1 MASQQLQQLNKTRV
15 AKISQE
21 TWESYK
27 SDISRLYLDER
38 KTLDQ
43 VRLVMEE
50 SLGFI
55 ATKAQYIRMVNE
67 VWRLKK
73 NIKGSDF
80 DCIDTRERK
89 RARDGKKTGV
99 KLGNRQLDESE
110 LRRKRS
116 RHHVSVIE
124 QHQRRV
130 AAQPG
135 EKNIETATPEGMEIF
150 TPTPSIP
157 SPQNTDLVV
166 SGIQD
171 HLFLNSTVSLSK
183 YSPSPA
189 LQSASFSLPSSPSN
203 RSMIIASS
211 SSSELPYISFEDP
224 ANEGESSDA
233 ILLPREFSPDAAQ
246 LRVII
251 SSQVREYLHPVAL
264 YNNLFHTTPGVGF
277 SLLFENYLK
286 EIFEGSYES
295 LDRASKKYPAIREVL
310 SHEPITDVGKWL
322 SEIQFN
328 LLESSQPKIEVIY
341 FLKAYMIRVSNNID
355 GGSTRRMIMD
365 QSLRSGG
372 IKKHIKT
379 IEMILREAHLR

>member
-1 MASQQLQQLNKTRV
+1 MASQQLQQPNRARV

-73 NIKGSDF
+73 NIKGSDL

-130 AAQPG
+130 AARPDG
-135 EKNIETATPEGMEIF
+135 KETEPATPEGMEIF

-166 SGIQD
+166 SGTQD
-171 HLFLNSTVSLSK
+171 HLFLNSMVSLSK
-183 YSPSPA
+183 YSPSPGAPVTSLSCPPVPIEELGRLDIA
-189 LQSASFSLPSSPSN
+189 LQSASFSLPSSSSN
-203 RSMIIASS
+203 RSIIIASS
-211 SSSELPYISFEDP
+211 SSSEPPPYISFEDP
-224 ANEGESSDA
+224 ANEGESLDA
-233 ILLPREFSPDAAQ
+233 ILLQFLPDAAAQ
-246 LRVII
+246 LRII
-251 SSQVREYLHPVAL
+251 ILSQVREYLRL
-264 YNNLFHTTPGVGF
+264 LLSTTM
-277 SLLFENYLK
+277 Y
-286 EIFEGSYES
+286 
-295 LDRASKKYPAIREVL
+295 SKPRQA
-310 SHEPITDVGKWL
+310 
-322 SEIQFN
+322 
-328 LLESSQPKIEVIY
+328 
-341 FLKAYMIRVSNNID
+341 
-355 GGSTRRMIMD
+355 
-365 QSLRSGG
+365 
-372 IKKHIKT
+372 
-379 IEMILREAHLR
+379 